1 MAILSRVET
10 VGDDIYAWL
19 PAIAVLEKELP
30 ALLNAGHWLAEHRL
44 AEELLNR
51 ARAMISERM
60 RWQYTRHLIRQTNM
74 VNQLG
79 QMMARSQVT
88 FDESHTLNILTE
100 YLAELGVHYAAVI
113 FLKPDG

>member
-44 AEELLNR
+44 AEKLLNQV
-51 ARAMISERM
+51 RAMISERM

-74 VNQLG
+74 VNQLC
-79 QMMARSQVT
+79 QILPRSQVT
-88 FDESHTLNILTE
+88 IFKSHILNILPV
-100 YLAELGVHYAAVI
+100 YL
-113 FLKPDG
+113 PDLCFISTHLI